1 MTTRRPSPIVLLLIA
16 CFAVSLLGNPAQAQ
30 TEGFTENFD
39 DGLAQG
45 WDLEPGWQVV
55 TERGQGYLEGEGHV
69 WARPGVE
76 FEGDF
81 RLTFRIRLLS
91 GRIHLVY
98 RLNDIG
104 RYFIGFESDGSDL
117 NRQEWP
123 DTFHNGLV
131 SAAIGHSLNAWHE
144 IEITGQGDLLRFA
157 VDGRN
162 EWEYVDPSPLVGGSF
177 AFETLDGGAAQID
190 DIVVYTEAS
199 PPSTPAA
206 VDLGDLTWVRTG
218 GPLGGLGYD
227 VRMQLDDP
235 DHMWV
240 TDAFAGAFLSFNAG
254 QTWAPSN
261 EGIITRAGPSGD
273 AIPVFCLTVDPHN
286 PSIVWAGT
294 QFQRGIF
301 RSTDGGRTWEKRDN
315 GITERDGITF
325 RGLTVDPRSSDI
337 VYAAA
342 EISSWADGARERPGR
357 EFDMT
362 RGVVYRT
369 EDAGLHWRAV
379 WRGDNLARYVWVNP
393 DNPDVIYIS
402 TGIFDREAYN
412 SDPVAGTP
420 GGEGIVRSTDG
431 GHTWAPA
438 NSGLGN
444 LYVGSLFMHPQNPKI
459 LLAGTGNNQY
469 YGSAGAYLSTDGGDS
484 WQYVLRGG
492 SIEAV
497 EFALS
502 NPDIA
507 YAASNSAV
515 YRSEDGG
522 QSWEQMAGGVNGW
535 GPPGVRA
542 GFPIDLQVD
551 PRDPDRIFANA
562 YGGGNFLSTD
572 GGRTWTVA
580 STGYTGAQVR
590 AIALD
595 PSEPARIFA
604 AARSG
609 IFLSQDAG
617 ATWIGRSF
625 PPAVSL
631 EWTAVAID
639 PVNPDHLLAATNW
652 DRLLLESTDSGQ
664 SWRIVET
671 APDPRTGWR
680 AIAYAPSDPT
690 VVYAGT
696 AGFYSAGSFDPSMPG
711 AGIFRSNDGGAT
723 WEQINDGLSADAHV
737 TALAIDPHDS
747 QEVYAATVNHGLLH
761 TADGGRSWIAVNSG
775 LPGSPPPAFSV
786 ALHPT
791 PADTLFVGLCRGAVY
806 RSTDGAETWRSSAA
820 GLPPEACIVS
830 LLIDPNQPEVMYAA
844 DVGSGVYRSVD
855 GGSSWTLLNN
865 GLRTRAVNALA
876 LSLDGQHLYAATEG
890 EGVFRLDLNGTPPE
904 PAADLAPVA
913 TPTTVVPSP
922 GAPVAPT
929 QPPTMPAPV
938 PAARVAVNWLYV
950 GLGAGAIALVAFTV
964 VLTRRRRS

>member
-1 MTTRRPSPIVLLLIA
+1 MTVFLVVVSGLAQPQGAVLGQNETQ
-16 CFAVSLLGNPAQAQ
+16 VYKES
-30 TEGFTENFD
+30 FD

-55 TERGQGYLEGEGHV
+55 TDGGRGYLEGEGHV

-104 RYFIGFESDGSDL
+104 RYLIGFERDSSDL

-123 DTFHNGLV
+123 DTFHNGLA
-131 SAAIGHSLNAWHE
+131 SAAIGRSLNAWHE
-144 IEITGQGDLLRFA
+144 IEITGQGDLLRLA
-157 VDGRN
+157 VDGRP
-162 EWEYVDPSPLVGGSF
+162 EWEYADPSPLVDGSF

-190 DIVVYTEAS
+190 DIVVYMAS
-199 PPSTPAA
+199 SPASTPAA
-206 VDLGDLTWVRTG
+206 VDVGVLTWVRTG

-240 TDAFAGAFLSFNAG
+240 TDAFAGAFLSFDAG
-254 QTWAPSN
+254 QAWTPSS
-261 EGIITRAGPSGD
+261 EGIITRTGPSGD
-273 AIPVFCLTVDPHN
+273 AIPVFCLTVDPHD

-301 RSTDGGRTWEKRDN
+301 RSADGGRTWERRDN
-315 GITERDGITF
+315 GITERNGITF

-342 EISSWADGARERPGR
+342 EISSWADGAPARNGR

-362 RGVVYRT
+362 RGVVYQT

-379 WRGDNLARYVWVNP
+379 WRGDNLARYIWVNP
-393 DNPDVIYIS
+393 DNPDLIYLS

-420 GGEGIVRSTDG
+420 GGEGIIRSTDG
-431 GHTWAPA
+431 GQTWAPA
-438 NSGLGN
+438 NNGLRN
-444 LYVGSLFMHPQNPKI
+444 LYVGSLFMHPQNPEF

-469 YGSAGAYLSTDGGDS
+469 SGSAGAYLSTDGGDS
-484 WQYVLRGG
+484 WQYVLQGG

-507 YAASNSAV
+507 YAASDRTV

-522 QSWEQMAGGVNGW
+522 HTWERMAGGENGW

-551 PRDPDRIFANA
+551 PRDPDRVFANA
-562 YGGGNFLSTD
+562 YGGGNFLSSD
-572 GGRTWTVA
+572 GGRTWTIA

-595 PSEPARIFA
+595 ATDPARIFA

-631 EWTAVAID
+631 EWTVAAID
-639 PVNPDHLLAATNW
+639 PTNPDHVLAATNW
-652 DRLLLESTDSGQ
+652 ERLLLESTDSGQ
-664 SWRIVET
+664 SWRMAEA

-680 AIAYAPSDPT
+680 AIAFAPSNPAT
-690 VVYAGT
+690 VYAGT
-696 AGFYSAGSFDPSMPG
+696 GGFFSAGSWSDNMP
-711 AGIFRSNDGGAT
+711 ASGIFRSHDGGAT
-723 WEQINDGLSADAHV
+723 WEQANDGLSADAHV
-737 TALAIDPHDS
+737 TALAIDPHDP

-761 TADGGRSWIAVNSG
+761 TADGGRSWTEVNSG
-775 LPGSPPPAFSV
+775 LPGSPPAAFSV

-791 PADTLFVGLCRGAVY
+791 AADTLFVGLWRGAVY
-806 RSTDGAETWRSSAA
+806 RSNDGGETWRPSAA
-820 GLPPEACIVS
+820 GLPPEACV
-830 LLIDPNQPEVMYAA
+830 LALQVDPLQPDVMYASDA
-844 DVGSGVYRSVD
+844 GSGVYRSTN
-855 GGSSWTLLNN
+855 GGTSWTLLSN

-876 LSLDGQHLYAATEG
+876 LSLDGLHLYAATEG

-904 PAADLAPVA
+904 PAADVAPEA
-913 TPTTVVPSP
+913 PPTAVVPSP
-922 GAPVAPT
+922 HAPVAPT
-929 QPPTMPAPV
+929 QPPSGPITS
-938 PAARVAVNWLYV
+938 PAARPPANWLHV
-950 GLGAGAIALVAFTV
+950 GLGAGAIVLIALAIAFA
-964 VLTRRRRS
+964 RRRR